1 MQRKNCLFERLG
13 SKHQTPQM
21 LFKKSE
27 FGQVEYNV
35 PADRLSQFN
44 FFPKGLCDGE
54 IRNSSFFATPPM
66 EKKSIVTPKAPVKNK
81 KESKRAD
88 LKPKRLQYSEEELDN
103 DYERN
108 GKDTVS
114 GKSSTM
120 VLRKRDTVKYNSVD
134 VTRKQITKPHTKL
147 DKIKTQTNDKE
158 NDSSAIGSRSKNS
171 SNVRNNL
178 SLESSIVFDSRSEV
192 LSQSNDLLDWKGKLY
207 WLQVRRDVGMW
218 IQCSRS
224 KCKKWRYVEDY
235 HDPSDVPKIWHCDMN
250 SDKSIASCV
259 IPEVPKSCAI
269 EADLIEN
276 SYNAGSIVWAYIR
289 GYPWWPAIVCD
300 CPKTFQYYK
309 LYKNSNIPKQYFVT
323 FFSDK
328 LEYAW
333 INKSKLKPFAKTKY
347 STLITETKIGN
358 VDYKSALD
366 KGYETALNALSLSIS
381 KRLQKFSFLALYEK
395 LYDINNNTNEPVDAT
410 EDKMETSSDEE
421 IPPTNPPNSL
431 PLKDYYFTI
440 IRKTQ
445 DYKSLRY

>member
-35 PADRLSQFN
+35 PADRLPQFN
-44 FFPKGLCDGE
+44 FFPKSLCDSE

-66 EKKSIVTPKAPVKNK
+66 EKKPVVTPKAPVKNK

-88 LKPKRLQYSEEELDN
+88 LKPKRLQYTEEELDN
-103 DYERN
+103 DYKRN
-108 GKDTVS
+108 GTDTVS
-114 GKSSTM
+114 EKSGNM
-120 VLRKRDTVKYNSVD
+120 LLCKHDTVKCNSVD
-134 VTRKQITKPHTKL
+134 MTRKQITRSHTKL

-158 NDSSAIGSRSKNS
+158 NDSNAIDNNSRNP

-178 SLESSIVFDSRSEV
+178 TLESTIVFDSHSEK
-192 LSQSNDLLDWKGKLY
+192 LSQSSDLLDWKGKLH
-207 WLQVRRDVGMW
+207 WLQARRDVGMW
-218 IQCSRS
+218 IQCDRNN
-224 KCKKWRYVEDY
+224 CKKWRYVEDY
-235 HDPSDVPKIWHCDMN
+235 HDPVDVPNIWYCSMN
-250 SDKSIASCV
+250 SDKSIASCA
-259 IPEVPKSCAI
+259 IPEVPKTSAI

-276 SYNAGSIVWAYIR
+276 CYNAGSIVWAHIC
-289 GYPWWPAIVCD
+289 GFPWWPAIVCD
-300 CPKTFQYYK
+300 SPETFQYYK
-309 LYKNSNIPKQYFVT
+309 LRKNSAIPSQYFVT
-323 FFSDK
+323 FFNDK
-328 LEYAW
+328 LECAW
-333 INKSKLKPFAKTKY
+333 IRKHNLKSFAKTKY
-347 STLITETKIGN
+347 STLITKTKFGK

-395 LYDINNNTNEPVDAT
+395 LYDVNNNTNEPADTT
-410 EDKMETSSDEE
+410 EDKMETNSDDE

-431 PLKDYYFTI
+431 SLKDYYFTI
-440 IRKTQ
+440 LRKMQ